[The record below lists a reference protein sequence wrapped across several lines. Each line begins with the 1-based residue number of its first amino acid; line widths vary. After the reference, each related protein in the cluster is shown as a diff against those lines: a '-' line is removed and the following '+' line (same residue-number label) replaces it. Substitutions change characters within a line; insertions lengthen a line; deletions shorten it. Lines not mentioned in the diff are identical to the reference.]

1 MCAENTHCAPVGTSL
16 HKLCRKVCAECK
28 KVKGRLSGGVTI
40 LNALR
45 VALRIISGRIIFI
58 CSFETPA
65 GVSKLLFHGRG
76 RNKKRQLPR
85 SFPTETVAR
94 RVNSL
99 LTSREFPEQTAAPR
113 KRPIIE
119 SFFIRWLIES
129 KFFFE
134 EIGRARR

>member
-1 MCAENTHCAPVGTSL
+1 MSADIFRTLFHE
-16 HKLCRKVCAECK
+16 
-28 KVKGRLSGGVTI
+28 KGRKG
-40 LNALR
+40 
-45 VALRIISGRIIFI
+45 
-58 CSFETPA
+58 
-65 GVSKLLFHGRG
+65 
-76 RNKKRQLPR
+76 KRQLPR